1 MERVSLSAEIREA
14 TGKGYANKIRREG
27 KVPAVLYGKGIDNKN
42 LSVDGKK
49 VDKILR
55 EHGMNVLV
63 DLDVEG
69 EKNIVM
75 FREVQRDVLTPRIL
89 HVDFMKISLD
99 KELETTV
106 PLILTG
112 TPVGITQGGVLQ
124 HQLREVDIKALPE
137 KIPHAVEVD
146 ISHLKIGESIS
157 IGDILKND
165 YDFEILNDPEE
176 IIAAVVAPKMAGEGE
191 EVEEEAEVAEEAA
204 ETPEKEEGEEA

>member
-1 MERVSLSAEIREA
+1 MERVTLSAEIREG
-14 TGKGYANKIRREG
+14 TGKGYANKIRRMG

-42 LSVDGKK
+42 LSVDEKK

-63 DLDVEG
+63 DLDIEG

-75 FREVQRDVLTPRIL
+75 FREVQRDVLTPKIL

-106 PLILTG
+106 PLVLTG
-112 TPVGITQGGVLQ
+112 TPVGIIQGGVLQ

-146 ISHLKIGESIS
+146 ISHLKMGESIS
-157 IGDILKND
+157 IGDILKNN

-176 IIAAVVAPKMAGEGE
+176 IIAAVVAPKMAEEGEG
-191 EVEEEAEVAEEAA
+191 VEEEAEKAEEAA
-204 ETPEKEEGEEA
+204 ETPEKGGEEA

>member
-1 MERVSLSAEIREA
+1 MERVSLSAEIREG
-14 TGKGYANKIRREG
+14 TGKGYASKIRREG

-42 LSVDGKK
+42 LSLDEKE

-55 EHGMNVLV
+55 EHGMNVLI

-69 EKNIVM
+69 EKSIVM
-75 FREVQRDVLTPRIL
+75 FREVQRDVLTPKIL

-112 TPVGITQGGVLQ
+112 TPVGVTQGGVLQ

-137 KIPHAVEVD
+137 KIPHAVEVLSL
-146 ISHLKIGESIS
+146 IHI
-157 IGDILKND
+157 
-165 YDFEILNDPEE
+165 
-176 IIAAVVAPKMAGEGE
+176 
-191 EVEEEAEVAEEAA
+191 
-204 ETPEKEEGEEA
+204 